1 MALNMRLP
9 DPLNTW
15 PPRGGEMA
23 EAIRHT
29 DWARTPLGICHQ
41 WPASLRVAVTTALDS
56 PCQAW

>member
-1 MALNMRLP
+1 
-9 DPLNTW
+9 
-15 PPRGGEMA
+15 MA